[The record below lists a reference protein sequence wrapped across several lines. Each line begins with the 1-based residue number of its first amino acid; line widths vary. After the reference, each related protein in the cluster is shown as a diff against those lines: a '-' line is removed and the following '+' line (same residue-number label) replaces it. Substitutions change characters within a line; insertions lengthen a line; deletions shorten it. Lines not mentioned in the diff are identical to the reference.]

1 MQSRHSWKSF
11 FFTIW
16 GISRNVIGRCSYS
29 KKIYGSG
36 LPLNFVLR
44 TAALKFSN
52 EEVEDIT
59 KIDKSLEES
68 GLLVKGI
75 SETNKNENKEEKGGF
90 LLMLLGILAT
100 SILGS
105 ALTGKGVIKT
115 GEGTTRAGE
124 NFWCPP
130 SFDVAPSYKN
140 VIKMNLNLI
149 AFIQEIIYLKQKIG
163 HI

>member
-1 MQSRHSWKSF
+1 M
-11 FFTIW
+11 
-16 GISRNVIGRCSYS
+16 
-29 KKIYGSG
+29 
-36 LPLNFVLR
+36 R

-140 VIKMNLNLI
+140 FIKMNLNLI
-149 AFIQEIIYLKQKIG
+149 AFIQEIIYLKQKMG